1 MPQKD
6 CRALGLLKAAKEHEI
21 LNPKKNWFNCLS
33 KQQQQEIESA
43 AKQVEQTGITFLSLA
58 KVVKKNFNVDRSPAH
73 IARILKE
80 FANQ

>member
-1 MPQKD
+1 MPQKE
-6 CRALGLLKAAKEHEI
+6 CKALGLLKAAKEHQS

-43 AKQVEQTGITFLSLA
+43 AKKVEETGVTFLSLA
-58 KVVKKNFNVDRSPAH
+58 KVVKRTFNVDRSPHH

-80 FANQ
+80 FARQ